1 MNPIHAELGL
11 GIPRNFSANSA
22 TPRETLGNL
31 MRMRCGASPPS
42 SLSSDAVAVLKVL
55 APLPQNRLNH
65 TAAEDGEDMGPDPKP
80 RTLKTKRTRR
90 SS

>member
-1 MNPIHAELGL
+1 MSHIHAELGL
-11 GIPRNFSANSA
+11 GVPRIFSANSA
-22 TPRETLGNL
+22 TPREILEDL
-31 MRMRCGASPPS
+31 MPMLCGASSPS

-55 APLPQNRLNH
+55 APLPQNRLNR

-90 SS
+90 RS